1 MTPSATYVIS
11 LTVISFL
18 AGLAILPVFA
28 KYSDAARLSLAKR
41 KIRAAL
47 YAFRLFGDEPRLVF
61 RAQGQLLLWNA
72 RYLGLMLRPAAIVLL
87 PMAFLLLQMDIVYG
101 HRALH
106 VGESAIVSARMAKGV
121 NLSVTNPQLTSNG
134 AAIET
139 PTVRIPDEHRV
150 LWRVRAL
157 SAGRD
162 RLFLAIP
169 ATDGTRD
176 ATEKDLQVGP
186 GLHYLSDRRTTSF
199 FAWLLDPGESR
210 LSTSSPVRSIRVEYP
225 DADFSIFGIAMPWIV
240 WFVIVSWAT
249 MFALRKRFGVI
260 I

>member
-1 MTPSATYVIS
+1 LTPSATYVIS

-28 KYSDAARLSLAKR
+28 KYSDAARLTLAKR

-72 RYLGLMLRPAAIVLL
+72 RYLGLMLRPAAIVLI
-87 PMAFLLLQMDIVYG
+87 PMLLLLVQMDIVYG

-106 VGESAIVSARMAKGV
+106 VGEQTIVSAQLANAV
-121 NLSVTNPQLTSNG
+121 DLSTTTPQLTSNG
-134 AAIET
+134 ATIET
-139 PTVRIPDEHRV
+139 PAVRIPDEHRV

-157 SAGRD
+157 SPGRD
-162 RLFLAIP
+162 RLSLSLP
-169 ATDGTRD
+169 ATVGTLD
-176 ATEKDLQVGP
+176 STEKDLQIGP
-186 GLHYLSDRRTTSF
+186 GLHYLSDRRTASF
-199 FAWLLDPGESR
+199 YDWLLDPAERR
-210 LSTSSPVRSIRVEYP
+210 LPATSPVRSINVQYP
-225 DADFSIFGIAMPWIV
+225 DADFSIFGFAMPWIV
-240 WFVIVSWAT
+240 WFVIVSWTT